1 MKRRKS
7 NAVAEV
13 IWPLP
18 LAAVIASLWANVVL
32 LVVTL
37 LSASFIWILTAESST
52 EFSLALNIGVAFLA
66 FSQFVTLQV
75 GALTFGLAPLGVSFI
90 LLWFL
95 KVAFLRA
102 LRASLITQALHLV
115 MLSLTFAMSHAGI
128 WWVITRFLF
137 EDIQVSSGQ
146 MLLATSVFAL
156 SASIW
161 AMLRQVDVEVEET
174 EYETSLERTSP
185 REKQRSAR
193 TILLDIYGGLHPDI
207 HHGFRVAFRI
217 FFVFMLYA
225 IVLFLINGILNLN
238 SVRQV
243 AAISANDVGSWIL
256 LTLLT
261 LLYVPTV
268 VLWMYSLALG
278 AGFSVGAGS
287 VINLHTQA
295 VGPLPSLPF
304 LGFVPYDLPDWVAV
318 SYVLVLL
325 LATFVGFVNLRK
337 IRVDSFRR
345 FMIAFATLTVLLNS
359 SIALLASGGIG
370 SGRFEEVGISAL
382 MLSIWA
388 LVFAVLGL
396 AGALLLISRTRTKPN
411 MER

>member
-1 MKRRKS
+1 
-7 NAVAEV
+7 
-13 IWPLP
+13 
-18 LAAVIASLWANVVL
+18 
-32 LVVTL
+32 
-37 LSASFIWILTAESST
+37 
-52 EFSLALNIGVAFLA
+52 
-66 FSQFVTLQV
+66 
-75 GALTFGLAPLGVSFI
+75 
-90 LLWFL
+90 
-95 KVAFLRA
+95 
-102 LRASLITQALHLV
+102 

-146 MLLATSVFAL
+146 MLLATSFFAL

-174 EYETSLERTSP
+174 EYEISLERTSP

-193 TILLDIYGGLHPDI
+193 TILLDIYGALHPDI
-207 HHGFRVAFRI
+207 HLGFKVAFRI
-217 FFVFMLYA
+217 FFIFMLYA

-261 LLYVPTV
+261 LLYIPTV

-325 LATFVGFVNLRK
+325 LSTFVGFVNLRK

-345 FMIAFATLTVLLNS
+345 FMIAFVTLTVLLNS
-359 SIALLASGGIG
+359 SIALLGSGGIG